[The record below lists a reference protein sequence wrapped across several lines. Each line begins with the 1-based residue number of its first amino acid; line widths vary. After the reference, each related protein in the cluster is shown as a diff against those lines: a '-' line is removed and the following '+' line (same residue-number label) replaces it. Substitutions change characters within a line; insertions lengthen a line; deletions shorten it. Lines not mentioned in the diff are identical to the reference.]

1 MATEKKAASAVPAN
15 PALVE
20 FPRDEWGFTTELR
33 KAGLQAAQRIRGND
47 EKHKLFIDTIKIIA
61 QHAIARLEG
70 DAAALVREIE
80 QIAERD
86 ASALHRQFGKAPVEA
101 PAVEEK
107 PAD

>member
-33 KAGLQAAQRIRGND
+33 KVGLQAAQRVRGND
-47 EKHKLFIDTIKIIA
+47 EKHKLFIDTIKILA

-70 DAAALVREIE
+70 DAAALVAEIE
-80 QIAERD
+80 AIAERD
-86 ASALHRQFGKAPVEA
+86 ASALHRQFGTAK
-101 PAVEEK
+101 AVE
-107 PAD
+107 PAETPAE

>member
-1 MATEKKAASAVPAN
+1 MATEKKASTVPAN
-15 PALVE
+15 PAMVE

-33 KAGLQAAQRIRGND
+33 KAGLQAASRIRGND

-70 DAAALVREIE
+70 DAAALVAEIE

-86 ASALHRQFGKAPVEA
+86 ASALHRQFGITVA
-101 PAVEEK
+101 PAAEEK
-107 PAD
+107 PAE